1 MKGFMGEILVVD
13 LSDNTTNTIPIDEK
27 IAKKFLGGSGYASRI
42 LYDLIDGTTDPL
54 GPDNILMFMTGPL
67 TGTLAP
73 CTGRHVVCGKSP
85 LTGFWGESHSGG
97 HFGAFLKFS
106 GYDGILIKGK
116 AKTPVTIHVND
127 KTTSILDAQHLWGKT
142 TDVTQKILRDE
153 LGKVQTA
160 CIGPAGEM
168 LVKFAGI
175 INDERSAAR
184 CGLGA
189 VMGSKFLKAISVEG
203 SNRPE
208 LTNDLEFREVATES
222 FKTLGEV
229 MEILRESGTATYVD
243 VGMMYYDMPVKY
255 FQETEFDVD
264 GLNASAMK
272 EILVGRSACYSCPIA
287 CGRKISLSEY
297 DLKEIA
303 GPEYQT
309 IAAFGSNMMIDD
321 LKKVAYMNHLCNQY
335 GMDTISCGS
344 TLAFAIHLCDIG
356 KLEWG
361 LTWGDPESMIDLIHA
376 IAKRRGYG
384 DELAEGSM
392 RLAKKYNASD
402 IAIHVKG
409 LEVANHDPRAFG
421 GMAAIYAVAAR
432 GGTHLEGDMYS
443 VDMGVEVRE
452 LGLVAGDP
460 QDDEGKGRIAAIAQ
474 DFRAFFDSAIMC
486 HFAIV
491 PTEKI
496 LNLVSKALST
506 SFELIDILKIGARAV
521 TMKRLFNLRCGLQPS
536 DDRLPKVFL
545 KPQPG
550 SVTYDYVP
558 DVEKQIKEYYEY
570 RKWDLET
577 GKPTQPVFDKLDLD
591 C

>member
-1 MKGFMGEILVVD
+1 MKGFMGEVLVVN
-13 LSDNTTNTIPIDEK
+13 LSNNTTNTIPIDEK

-160 CIGPAGEM
+160 CIGPAGEN

-175 INDERSAAR
+175 MNDERSAAR

-208 LTNDLEFREVATES
+208 LTNDHEFREIATES

-243 VGMMYYDMPVKY
+243 VGMMYHDMPVKY
-255 FQETEFDVD
+255 FQETEFNVD
-264 GLNASAMK
+264 RLNASAMK

-309 IAAFGSNMMIDD
+309 IAAFGSNMMII
-321 LKKVAYMNHLCNQY
+321 N
-335 GMDTISCGS
+335 T
-344 TLAFAIHLCDIG
+344 
-356 KLEWG
+356 EWI
-361 LTWGDPESMIDLIHA
+361 L
-376 IAKRRGYG
+376 
-384 DELAEGSM
+384 
-392 RLAKKYNASD
+392 
-402 IAIHVKG
+402 
-409 LEVANHDPRAFG
+409 
-421 GMAAIYAVAAR
+421 
-432 GGTHLEGDMYS
+432 S
-443 VDMGVEVRE
+443 VVGV
-452 LGLVAGDP
+452 
-460 QDDEGKGRIAAIAQ
+460 
-474 DFRAFFDSAIMC
+474 
-486 HFAIV
+486 H
-491 PTEKI
+491 
-496 LNLVSKALST
+496 
-506 SFELIDILKIGARAV
+506 
-521 TMKRLFNLRCGLQPS
+521 
-536 DDRLPKVFL
+536 
-545 KPQPG
+545 
-550 SVTYDYVP
+550 
-558 DVEKQIKEYYEY
+558 
-570 RKWDLET
+570 
-577 GKPTQPVFDKLDLD
+577 
-591 C
+591 